1 MKVIYFLILIFIVAT
16 SAKGQPLHYIYIQ
29 TEDKQPFYVRANEK
43 IYSSSES
50 GSLTIPKLIEGDF
63 IFTIGFPKNSWPAQK
78 YKITIG
84 QKDLGL
90 ILKKSTDN
98 LWSLFNLQSLQLIPS
113 LDATGNPITNNT
125 KNDFSSLL
133 AQVSNMPL
141 DLQVKNQADTSR
153 KRTELI
159 HVDSNDSIAAF
170 LINNK
175 TSSSLVLDS
184 INKKD
189 TINTVFNSNVEVV
202 KKKDTIK
209 FTTENMQA
217 NAISPPVIPINPP
230 VIITDSSITPIQNP
244 INSTRADTAILSAKK
259 QSITDTIKN
268 EGYLTD
274 SLKRSLSFIED
285 IVIQQ
290 PKLNAD
296 SFVSSSKPTLRN
308 DSSSRKDSILIS
320 TITTISYDT
329 IVENKHP
336 SAEDTTTLDSEI
348 VSAVSIAQ
356 IDSMVI
362 KDTVA
367 ISSDVNRKHSMGEL
381 KSTVNARDTQKG
393 DSSVNLQDL
402 AKNKQNCPFLAS
414 DSDFIQLRRD
424 MTNEDGESRMVSSA
438 LAFFRKKCFT
448 TAQIKNL
455 AVLFLQDDSRLLFLE
470 MAYSHTS
477 DVEHFASLESL
488 LIENKNINSFKSLF
502 H

>member
-1 MKVIYFLILIFIVAT
+1 MKGIYFLILFFVVAA
-16 SAKGQPLHYIYIQ
+16 SAKAQPFHYIYIQ
-29 TEDKQPFYVRANEK
+29 TEDKQPFYVRAKEK

-50 GSLTIPKLIEGDF
+50 GSLTISKLIEGDF
-63 IFTIGFPKNSWPAQK
+63 IFSIGFPKNSWPVQK
-78 YKITIG
+78 YKITIS
-84 QKDLGL
+84 QKDVGL

-189 TINTVFNSNVEVV
+189 TINTVFNSNVEGV

-209 FTTENMQA
+209 STTENMQV
-217 NAISPPVIPINPP
+217 NTISPPVIAINPP
-230 VIITDSSITPIQNP
+230 VIITDPIQNP
-244 INSTRADTAILSAKK
+244 IHSTRADTAILSEKK
-259 QSITDTIKN
+259 QSIADTIKN
-268 EGYLTD
+268 KVYAID
-274 SLKRSLSFIED
+274 SLKKSLNFIEN
-285 IVIQQ
+285 IAIQQ

-296 SFVSSSKPTLRN
+296 SFVTSSKPTLQI
-308 DSSSRKDSILIS
+308 DSSSRKDSILIP
-320 TITTISYDT
+320 TITSNTYNT
-329 IVENKHP
+329 TVNNNPP
-336 SAEDTTTLDSEI
+336 SAKDTTILNSKIE
-348 VSAVSIAQ
+348 SAVSAAQ
-356 IDSMVI
+356 IDSMLI
-362 KDTVA
+362 KDTAA
-367 ISSDVNRKHSMGEL
+367 ISSDVNRKDSMDGL
-381 KSTVNARDTQKG
+381 KSTVKARDTQKG
-393 DSSVNLQDL
+393 DSSVNLSEL
-402 AKNKQNCPFLAS
+402 GNIKKNCPFLAS

-470 MAYSHTS
+470 MAYSSTS
-477 DVEHFASLESL
+477 DIEHFGSLQSL
-488 LIENKNINSFKSLF
+488 LIEEKNINSFKSLL

>member
-16 SAKGQPLHYIYIQ
+16 SANGQPFHYIYIQ

-50 GSLTIPKLIEGDF
+50 GSLTISKLIEGDF

-78 YKITIG
+78 YKITIS
-84 QKDLGL
+84 QKDAGL

-113 LDATGNPITNNT
+113 LDATGNATINNAN
-125 KNDFSSLL
+125 NDFSNLL
-133 AQVSNMPL
+133 AQVSNIPL
-141 DLQVKNQADTSR
+141 DAQVKNQADTFP

-170 LINNK
+170 LITKK
-175 TSSSLVLDS
+175 TSSSLVQDS
-184 INKKD
+184 IFKTD
-189 TINTVFNSNVEVV
+189 SINTVFNSNVEVV
-202 KKKDTIK
+202 KKNGTIK
-209 FTTENMQA
+209 PTTENTQD
-217 NAISPPVIPINPP
+217 NSIYPP
-230 VIITDSSITPIQNP
+230 VIITDLIQNP
-244 INSTRADTAILSAKK
+244 IHSTRADTAILSEKK
-259 QSITDTIKN
+259 QSIADTIKN
-268 EGYLTD
+268 KVYAID
-274 SLKRSLSFIED
+274 SLKKSLSFIED

-290 PKLNAD
+290 PKLNVD
-296 SFVSSSKPTLRN
+296 SFVTSSKPTLRN
-308 DSSSRKDSILIS
+308 DSSSRKDSILIP
-320 TITTISYDT
+320 TITYDT
-329 IVENKHP
+329 TANNKPP
-336 SAEDTTTLDSEI
+336 SAKDTTTLSSKIE
-348 VSAVSIAQ
+348 SAVSVAH

-367 ISSDVNRKHSMGEL
+367 ISSDVNRKDSMGPL

-393 DSSVNLQDL
+393 DSSVNLPEL
-402 AKNKQNCPFLAS
+402 GKNKQNCTFLAS

-424 MTNEDGESRMVSSA
+424 MTNQDGESRMVSSA

-470 MAYSHTS
+470 MAYSSTS
-477 DVEHFASLESL
+477 DIEHFGSLQSL
-488 LIENKNINSFKSLF
+488 LIEEKNINSFKSLL